1 MGWNMSRWAGL
12 PENLDPR
19 VRHLVAQLRR
29 LKDASEL
36 SLSRLAARTGYSKS
50 SWERYLSGRSLPPP
64 EAVEALARLAGADPE
79 RLLALREVAAD
90 TWEGPPAR
98 RAGEDEPRTQPSTQ
112 PSTQPRTQPRTGPRE
127 SPRRRWRT
135 VAVVTAVAAGI
146 LAVTAAALLTVRPWQ
161 SADASAPG
169 AYTCRLARTGGHW
182 SAGLSGTR
190 DAILTQGSAGPDVAE
205 AQCLLR
211 RAGFPPGDIDGVY
224 GDLTERAV
232 KRLQAR
238 AGLVIDGKVG
248 PYTWGA
254 LRG

>member
-12 PENLDPR
+12 PEELDPR

-64 EAVEALARLAGADPE
+64 EAVEALARLVGADPE

-90 TWEGPPAR
+90 TWEAPPAR
-98 RAGEDEPRTQPSTQ
+98 RAEED
-112 PSTQPRTQPRTGPRE
+112 GPRE

-135 VAVVTAVAAGI
+135 AAAVAAVAAGV
-146 LAVTAAALLTVRPWQ
+146 LAVTAAVLLAVRPWQ
-161 SADASAPG
+161 SAGASAPG
-169 AYTCRLARTGGHW
+169 SYTCRLERTGGHW
-182 SAGLSGTR
+182 SAGLSGAR
-190 DAILTQGSAGPDVAE
+190 DAILTQGATGPEVAE

-211 RAGFPPGDIDGVY
+211 RAGIPPGDIDGVY

-238 AGLVIDGKVG
+238 AGLVVDGKVG